1 MFGTYWN
8 MESMSHWTNTKLK
21 SACDPQID
29 LPLPVLSPRMS
40 VPQTPFYCFW
50 EGMSDSREL
59 RKRTRN
65 MEDLFF
71 LFFIFVSLVKF
82 VNITWLM
89 GLWCICLLRFGM
101 STCVWVNCLHKS
113 AVFIVIPLVD
123 LWNLCRA
130 KINNNKKELHIV
142 MITKAKTNKN

>member
-8 MESMSHWTNTKLK
+8 MASVSHWTDTKLK

-50 EGMSDSREL
+50 EGMSDTARSWENKLETWRI
-59 RKRTRN
+59 
-65 MEDLFF
+65 FF
-71 LFFIFVSLVKF
+71 FFFFFVSLVKF
-82 VNITWLM
+82 VNITRLM
-89 GLWCICLLRFGM
+89 GFWCICLLRFGM

-123 LWNLCRA
+123 IWNLCRA
-130 KINNNKKELHIV
+130 KIKKQ
-142 MITKAKTNKN
+142 KTRKNFIL